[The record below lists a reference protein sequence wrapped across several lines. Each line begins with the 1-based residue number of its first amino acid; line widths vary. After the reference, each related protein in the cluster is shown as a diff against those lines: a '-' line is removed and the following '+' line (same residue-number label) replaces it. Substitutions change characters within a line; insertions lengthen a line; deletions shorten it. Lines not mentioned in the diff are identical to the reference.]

1 MSRFK
6 IPESEYENIIEMYK
20 NGCSRRQIG
29 EKYGVTDNAIKKRC
43 IKNGIIDEIRKYITS
58 RKHLQ

>member
-29 EKYGVTDNAIKKRC
+29 EKYGVSKTAIYDIKRKK
-43 IKNGIIDEIRKYITS
+43 S
-58 RKHLQ
+58 